1 MQRREHRP
9 HHHQPR
15 QRFTLQAFSDVSSRE
30 EGTGDPEGG
39 SIDGGLIKDYLLL
52 RAEDGRDGSGGV
64 PGDFNSRLI

>member
-9 HHHQPR
+9 HHYQPR

-52 RAEDGRDGSGGV
+52 QRRMEEMEV
-64 PGDFNSRLI
+64 VECEEILIRG